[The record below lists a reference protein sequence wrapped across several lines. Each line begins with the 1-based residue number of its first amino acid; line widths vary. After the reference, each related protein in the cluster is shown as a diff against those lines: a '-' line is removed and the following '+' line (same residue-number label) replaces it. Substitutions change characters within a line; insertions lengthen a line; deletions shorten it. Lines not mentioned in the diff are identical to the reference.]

1 MHTIKSKPRQ
11 KTEQLAYEIL
21 DDAELERVVGGAAV
35 AIPAFMKN
43 SRLGAAAE
51 DAASSLGT
59 SMGF

>member
-1 MHTIKSKPRQ
+1 MRTIKSKPRQ
-11 KTEQLAYEIL
+11 KTEQLAYEIV

-43 SRLGAAAE
+43 SRLVPD
-51 DAASSLGT
+51 DAASSLGS

>member
-11 KTEQLAYEIL
+11 KTEQLAYEL
-21 DDAELERVVGGAAV
+21 VDDAELERVVGGAAV
-35 AIPAFMKN
+35 AIPSILKN
-43 SRLGAAAE
+43 SRLLAAD

>member
-1 MHTIKSKPRQ
+1 MHTIKSNPRQ

-43 SRLGAAAE
+43 SRKLVPD
-51 DAASSLGT
+51 DAASSLGS